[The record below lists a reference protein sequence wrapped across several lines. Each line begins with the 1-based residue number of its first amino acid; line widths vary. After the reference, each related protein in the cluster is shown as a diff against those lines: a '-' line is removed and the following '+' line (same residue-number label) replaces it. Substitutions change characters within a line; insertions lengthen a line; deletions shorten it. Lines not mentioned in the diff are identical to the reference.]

1 VNRNYTHPRSNAEPR
16 HAYSERDKFCTRY
29 SSGAPPPL
37 VGFENAMT
45 VANTVGG
52 PHIHSTQERNEP
64 MEMTGEFRISAPRER
79 VWQALNDP
87 EVLKQAIPGCQ
98 TIEKVSDT
106 EFAARVRAKVGP
118 VSATFGGKVNLSD
131 LDPPKAYTISGE
143 GSGGVA
149 GFAKGSAK
157 VQLDDESGEA
167 TVLRYEVEA
176 HVGGKLAQIGSRL
189 IDATSRKMAQD
200 FFGKFAEVVS
210 PNPTGN
216 GATVAPEAIPAGV
229 SETAEAAERAPQA
242 KPSLAGPHLPELQSA
257 PAESTPSRRLSPAVW
272 VTGLTAA
279 VAAIL
284 YYFTRKGGG
293 R

>member
-1 VNRNYTHPRSNAEPR
+1 
-16 HAYSERDKFCTRY
+16 
-29 SSGAPPPL
+29 
-37 VGFENAMT
+37 
-45 VANTVGG
+45 
-52 PHIHSTQERNEP
+52 
-64 MEMTGEFRISAPRER
+64 MEMTGEFRIPARRER

-157 VQLDDESGEA
+157 VNLDEEGDEA
-167 TVLRYEVEA
+167 TRLRYEVQA

-189 IDATSRKMAQD
+189 IDATSRKMADD
-200 FFGKFAEVVS
+200 FFGRFAEAVS
-210 PNPTGN
+210 PAAGNATDTAPAPAHATSPASGEAGDAADTSSIGAKAVGAQAAEPNPS
-216 GATVAPEAIPAGV
+216 EEPAWPR
-229 SETAEAAERAPQA
+229 SETV
-242 KPSLAGPHLPELQSA
+242 SG
-257 PAESTPSRRLSPAVW
+257 RLRPAVW
-272 VTGLTAA
+272 VTALTAT
-279 VAAIL
+279 VAAML
-284 YYFTRKGGG
+284 YFFTRKDGA